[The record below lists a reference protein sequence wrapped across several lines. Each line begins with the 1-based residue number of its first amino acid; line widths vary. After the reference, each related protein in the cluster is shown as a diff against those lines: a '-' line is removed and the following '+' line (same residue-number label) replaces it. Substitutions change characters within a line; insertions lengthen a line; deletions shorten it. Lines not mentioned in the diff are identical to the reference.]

1 VNGYPAVANRV
12 SKLSISPGYIS
23 EIPLN
28 LALKKWEAVEISEL
42 VEMLPGS
49 GIITT
54 CCELTDRP
62 S

>member
-28 LALKKWEAVEISEL
+28 LALKKWEAVEISEI
-42 VEMLPGS
+42 VS
-49 GIITT
+49 T
-54 CCELTDRP
+54 CAVRLTL
-62 S
+62 SVTC